1 MRYMSRK
8 AKIAFLSSMGFGL
21 SALSSLSNAALD
33 AAITTAIDGIE
44 TNITDILAAYWP
56 IYLLATGG
64 FVLVKLFKRG
74 ASKV

>member
-1 MRYMSRK
+1 MRHMSRK
-8 AKIAFLSSMGFGL
+8 AKIAFLSSMGLGL
-21 SALSSLSNAALD
+21 SFLSSLSNAALD

-56 IYLLATGG
+56 VYLLATGG